1 MYIGTNDFDIAN
13 AKRIQKHRI
22 RGTIDNIPFIG
33 RNILGGSMTIT
44 NQCSD
49 TTDAKIGA
57 VFVGKLTVTFLKNL
71 SVTPTTWRG
80 RVISPVFGLCI
91 DEDDD
96 SFEEFAL
103 GRFTV
108 SEATI
113 TADGVSVVAYDDMSK
128 FDVNVPTD
136 FLVSGYFYD
145 IAVALCQT
153 CGVTFGM
160 TEQEVR
166 ALPNGNQPLGLY
178 TPNDCQTYRDVIYWM
193 SQTIGGF
200 ATIDRFGRLVFRSY
214 YGRSAALLDM
224 TEAERVTG
232 ASFSDFS
239 TDFGSVVFENADGT
253 SERVGSSGVGA
264 TYFVGFNPFVQ
275 YGTIEARA
283 ILRKNI
289 FAAVSAMKFVPFK
302 VEFMSAPV
310 FDLGDVLEFS
320 GGIIQGNN
328 KIGVVQS
335 ITYQMN
341 RGTIISGFGSNP
353 ALQNV
358 VTDQEKANKAARRS
372 DQNSEIVYRDYM
384 NGVPISV
391 TLDPVKVVDIYFTTN
406 KVTDVDVWHEI
417 QLQTTRAAG
426 STEMTVQAVYYLDGE
441 EKLRKPIETF
451 GDDAFHLLDLHCFEH
466 IEDVGSHRWQV
477 FLIADG
483 GSAAIRANDAIAV
496 LKGQG
501 ISKADGW
508 TGVIILDDDI
518 VSPWMMMTVPG
529 MTDTVSVT
537 LTTPEIITLSD
548 VIAPPLMGMSVGTY
562 TDDVDVVL
570 YTPLFRL
577 VSEDREYNLTDETGD
592 YNVTSG

>member
-1 MYIGTNDFDIAN
+1 MYIGTNDFDVAN

-22 RGTIDNIPFIG
+22 RGMIDNIPFSG
-33 RNILGGSMTIT
+33 GNISGGSLTIV
-44 NQCSD
+44 NSCSD

-71 SVTPTTWRG
+71 TVTPTTWQG

-91 DEDDD
+91 DEQEET
-96 SFEEFAL
+96 FEEFAL

-108 SEATI
+108 SQATI
-113 TADGVSVVAYDDMSK
+113 NADGVSVVAYDDMAK
-128 FDVNVPTD
+128 FDVTVPTD
-136 FLVSGYFYD
+136 FLVSGYLYD
-145 IAVALCQT
+145 IAVSLCQT

-178 TPNDCQTYRDVIYWM
+178 TPNDCQTYRDIIYWM

-200 ATIDRFGRLVFRSY
+200 ATIDRSGKLVFRSY
-214 YGRSAALLDM
+214 YGRSAALIDIGQSK
-224 TEAERVTG
+224 RVTG

-275 YGTIEARA
+275 YGTNEARET
-283 ILRKNI
+283 LRTNI
-289 FAAVSAMKFVPFK
+289 FAAVSALKFVPFK
-302 VEFMSAPV
+302 VEMMSSPV

-320 GGIIQGNN
+320 GGIIAGNN

-341 RGTIISGFGSNP
+341 RGVTISGFGSNP

-372 DQNSEIVYRDYM
+372 DQNSEIVYRDFM

-391 TLDPVKVVDIYFTTN
+391 TSEPVKVIDIYFTTN
-406 KVTDVDVWHEI
+406 KVTDVDMWHEI
-417 QLQTTRAAG
+417 QIQTTRDAG
-426 STEMTVQAVYYLDGE
+426 ATEMTVQAVYYLDNVE
-441 EKLRKPIETF
+441 QLRKPIETF
-451 GDDAFHLLDLHCFEH
+451 GDDAFHLIDLHNFKH
-466 IEDVGSHRWQV
+466 IEDVGSHRWEV
-477 FLIADG
+477 FLVADG
-483 GSAAIRANDAIAV
+483 GSAAIRANDAIGV

-508 TGVIILDDDI
+508 TGVIVLDDEIITPEMI
-518 VSPWMMMTVPG
+518 VSVAQ
-529 MTDTVSVT
+529 MTDAVEVT
-537 LTTPEIITLSD
+537 LSTPDIITLSD
-548 VIAPPLMGMSVGTY
+548 VVSPPLMGMSVGTF

-570 YTPLFRL
+570 YTPLFAL
-577 VSEDREYNLTDETGD
+577 VSEDKDFNLTDESGD